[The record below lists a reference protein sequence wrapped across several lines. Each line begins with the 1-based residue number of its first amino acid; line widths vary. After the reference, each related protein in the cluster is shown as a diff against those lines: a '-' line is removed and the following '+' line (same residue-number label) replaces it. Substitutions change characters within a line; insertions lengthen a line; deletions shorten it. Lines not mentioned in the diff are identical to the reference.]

1 MSVSRS
7 GADGSHPTDPRR
19 QSTARDDVSPLE
31 PSRDIGWLLTLL
43 SAVGA
48 LWSSWGLF
56 PNDPVGNAAG
66 YWVSAATTIA
76 IIGTMWLRATDASS
90 AVAVTAL
97 AGGTLLLLGALR
109 DYPTSV
115 TVTMVGGGAGIVVG
129 AIMQVRHAPGTR

>member
-1 MSVSRS
+1 M
-7 GADGSHPTDPRR
+7 
-19 QSTARDDVSPLE
+19 AREDLSPLE

-43 SAVGA
+43 SAVGV

-66 YWVSAATTIA
+66 TWVSAATTIA
-76 IIGTMWLRATDASS
+76 IMGTMWLRATDASS